1 MLLLCTILCSC
12 LFKKTVI
19 LYGRNNLHFI
29 YVMCALLLL
38 FVVIV
43 VFVLTKFVS
52 AYKLL
57 EPVILNFMKI
67 SSASLGS
74 LYVNEVTR
82 ALR

>member
-1 MLLLCTILCSC
+1 
-12 LFKKTVI
+12 
-19 LYGRNNLHFI
+19 
-29 YVMCALLLL
+29 MCALLLL

-57 EPVILNFMKI
+57 EAVILNFMKI